1 MELRRCEIILR
12 PVTFHECPGN
22 TPEID
27 PKNED
32 LMTDEQIMEAV
43 KSGDLQ
49 QASLL
54 FDRYHRRIFSFL
66 VRMTMDRDM
75 AEDLTQ
81 NVFLRMIRYRT
92 SYRSGAK
99 FQSWIYQVAR
109 NVFSDH
115 YQASKRKKVGHM
127 DIEKVGEWIADS
139 DDARQADEQEKL
151 LHRSLQMLNDEQRE
165 LLILTRFQHM
175 KYEEVAEMMDTTVA
189 NIKVK
194 VHRAIGKLREHYF
207 QLEKI

>member
-1 MELRRCEIILR
+1 
-12 PVTFHECPGN
+12 
-22 TPEID
+22 
-27 PKNED
+27 
-32 LMTDEQIMEAV
+32 MTDEQIMEAV

-54 FDRYHRRIFSFL
+54 FDRYHKRLFNFL
-66 VRMTMDRDM
+66 ARMAMDREL

-81 NVFLRMIRYRT
+81 TVFLRMIKYRK
-92 SYRSGAK
+92 SYRSDAK

-115 YQASKRKKVGHM
+115 YQGNKNKKAGHM
-127 DIEKVGEWIADS
+127 DVEKIGDRV
-139 DDARQADEQEKL
+139 ADENDSKSIEEQEVL
-151 LHRSLQMLNDEQRE
+151 LHRSMALLNEEQRE
-165 LLILTRFQHM
+165 LLVLTRFQHM
-175 KYEEVAEMMDTTVA
+175 KYEEVADLMDTTVA

-194 VHRAIGKLREHYF
+194 VHRAIAKLREHYF